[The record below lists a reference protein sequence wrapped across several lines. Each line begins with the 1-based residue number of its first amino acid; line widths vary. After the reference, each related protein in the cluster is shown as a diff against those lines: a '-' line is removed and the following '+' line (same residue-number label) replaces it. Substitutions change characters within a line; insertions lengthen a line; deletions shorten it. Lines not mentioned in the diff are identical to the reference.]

1 MKKVGKEKLVK
12 FLKEYRDELK
22 TYTDNIA
29 NEI

>member
-12 FLKEYRDELK
+12 FLKDYRDELK

>member
-12 FLKEYRDELK
+12 FLKDYRDELK
-22 TYTDNIA
+22 TYADNIA

>member
-1 MKKVGKEKLVK
+1 MKKVGKEELVK